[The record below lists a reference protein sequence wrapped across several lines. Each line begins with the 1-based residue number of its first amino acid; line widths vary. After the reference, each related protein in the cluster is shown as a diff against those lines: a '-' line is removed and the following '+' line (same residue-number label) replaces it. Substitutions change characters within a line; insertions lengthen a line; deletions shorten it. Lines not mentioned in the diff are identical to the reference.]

1 MAVTAPHRASSPDP
15 AESPDPGET
24 GAGGPVPARRCRR
37 RSGRGRTIAIGLGAL
52 LVAMTCGIA
61 FGPASQISPGAA
73 LVEVV
78 DRIPGVALDSG
89 LSPKQAGT
97 VWNLRFPRAV
107 LALLVGW
114 MLASAGAAYQGVFR
128 NPLADPYLLGVAAGA
143 GLGATLVIVQ
153 GRLGADPTVMVPVAA
168 FGGALL
174 AVFVTYLVGAAGERR
189 KTPASLLLAGVAVSS
204 LFTAMQTYVQQRNA
218 SDIRLVYSWILGR
231 LSTAGWG
238 EVALLLPYVALSSVA
253 LLLYGRT
260 LDVMSVGDDEARSL
274 GLDVDRSRLIV
285 VIAASLGTA
294 GAVAVGGLIG
304 FVGIIVPHVV
314 RLLGATSYRVLL
326 PASMLFGGAFLVLAD
341 LVARTAMAP
350 AEIPIGV
357 VTAFCGAPFF
367 TYLLRRRS
375 VGVAT

>member
-1 MAVTAPHRASSPDP
+1 MATTEPDP
-15 AESPDPGET
+15 WRRQR
-24 GAGGPVPARRCRR
+24 AG
-37 RSGRGRTIAIGLGAL
+37 RSSTVAIGLGVLFLA
-52 LVAMTCGIA
+52 AICGVA

-73 LVEVV
+73 LIEVL

-89 LSPKQAGT
+89 LSPSQAAT
-97 VWNLRFPRAV
+97 VWDLRLPRTV

-153 GRLGADPTVMVPVAA
+153 GRVGANPTAMVPIAA
-168 FGGALL
+168 FGGAML
-174 AVFVTYLVGAAGERR
+174 AVLVTYLVGAAGDRR
-189 KTPASLLLAGVAVSS
+189 RTPASLLLAGVAVSA
-204 LFTAMQTYVQQRNA
+204 LFTAMQTYVQQRHA
-218 SDIRLVYSWILGR
+218 SDIRQVYSWILGR

-238 EVALLLPYVALSSVA
+238 EVTLLLPYVVLSSAA
-253 LLLYGRT
+253 LLLHGRT

-304 FVGIIVPHVV
+304 FVGIIVPHIA
-314 RLLGATSYRVLL
+314 RLLGATSYRILL
-326 PASMLFGGAFLVLAD
+326 PASMLFGGAFLVFAD
-341 LVARTAMAP
+341 LIARTAMAP

-375 VGVAT
+375 VGVAA